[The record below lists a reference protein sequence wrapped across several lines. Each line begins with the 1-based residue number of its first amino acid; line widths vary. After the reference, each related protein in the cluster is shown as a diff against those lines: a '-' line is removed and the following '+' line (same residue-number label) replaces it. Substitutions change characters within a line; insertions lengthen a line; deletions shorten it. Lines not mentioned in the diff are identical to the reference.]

1 MYEERAIKFI
11 KNRER
16 LLKRL
21 QKVIARIPRGET
33 DPDSGVRRELCT
45 VMLDLRACSVLLI
58 ESVSNWQR
66 ACGPKPRDFFWENQ
80 DYLQKLMLDTEFVES
95 YAYVAETLCVQGPFF
110 LSFAPLHEKSE
121 IKHAMLVRAGTCV
134 EDRQTNSQKTDREP
148 ERVTN
153 IRATVKYCV
162 CTRVRC
168 TDKSKSGLHTAQGL
182 QSFMKDLTVD
192 NCFRSRR
199 CATREACQL
208 SYPARCTARCWW
220 FVLMLFNSSF
230 SGQFLVFI

>member
-80 DYLQKLMLDTEFVES
+80 DYLQKLMLDTDFVES

-121 IKHAMLVRAGTCV
+121 IKHAMLVRAGTCA
-134 EDRQTNSQKTDREP
+134 EDRQTQPKDRQ
-148 ERVTN
+148 R
-153 IRATVKYCV
+153 
-162 CTRVRC
+162 
-168 TDKSKSGLHTAQGL
+168 
-182 QSFMKDLTVD
+182 
-192 NCFRSRR
+192 
-199 CATREACQL
+199 TRE
-208 SYPARCTARCWW
+208 
-220 FVLMLFNSSF
+220 
-230 SGQFLVFI
+230 IDKD